1 MKIRNYADEMTF
13 WEKIQYWDFWRS
25 DFWDSTKFIG
35 GILLLFALIIGLII
49 LFFSFGD
56 YKACNA
62 YSLKGIETQWSFWT
76 GCLANHPKF
85 GWIPIEEYFKTFN
98 IYNP

>member
-1 MKIRNYADEMTF
+1 MNRRYAKNHTF
-13 WEKIQYWDFWRS
+13 LEKIKYS
-25 DFWDSTKFIG
+25 DFWDSDFWEYTKVIVPVVLIFLLI
-35 GILLLFALIIGLII
+35 ILLLV

-62 YSLKGIETQWSFWT
+62 YSLKGIETQWNFWT
-76 GCLANHPKF
+76 GCLANHSKF